1 MNEYNEISKVNES
14 ENIYPG
20 ILNRSNAIIVLQTLN
35 EVSHFDLLRCSLI
48 ITIYIQSKQVAGF

>member
-20 ILNRSNAIIVLQTLN
+20 ILNRSNAIILLQTLN
-35 EVSHFDLLRCSLI
+35 EVSHFDLFHCSII